1 MTDPGSTYR
10 LIDLPGQGPE
20 DVVVDGNGFVLTGLN
35 DGRILRV
42 DADTGRVEV
51 LVLAVGRP
59 LGWWVGGGA
68 ACGVGWVFS
77 RAPAAP
83 PPPPRRAPFPPPP
96 APAAPGARV
105 QQDR

>member
-51 LVLAVGRP
+51 LVSTDGRP
-59 LGWWVGGGA
+59 LEQ
-68 ACGVGWVFS
+68 CPTELN
-77 RAPAAP
+77 R
-83 PPPPRRAPFPPPP
+83 
-96 APAAPGARV
+96 
-105 QQDR
+105 

>member
-51 LVLAVGRP
+51 LVSTDGRP
-59 LGWWVGGGA
+59 LGLEVLPDGRILICDSPHRTASLRSRNVRAQDAGSGGPRGDA
-68 ACGVGWVFS
+68 AILQQ
-77 RAPAAP
+77 
-83 PPPPRRAPFPPPP
+83 RR
-96 APAAPGARV
+96 R
-105 QQDR
+105 